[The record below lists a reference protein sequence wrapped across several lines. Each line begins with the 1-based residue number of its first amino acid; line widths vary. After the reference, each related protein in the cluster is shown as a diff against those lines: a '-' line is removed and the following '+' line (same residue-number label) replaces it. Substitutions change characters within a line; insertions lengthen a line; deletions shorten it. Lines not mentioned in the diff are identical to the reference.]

1 MEKQKRVFSQIEL
14 SKLITSVENGE
25 IDIEKLKAEKNG
37 SDNPSFVIGITGP
50 PGVGKS
56 TIINLLIKEFRESN
70 KKVGVIAIDPTSILT
85 GGALLGDRIRMRFN
99 SDDDVFIRSLATRGK
114 LGGLGENTRDIVE
127 LFKLAGFEII
137 IVETVGVGQTETD
150 IMKISDIIV
159 TITSPAHGD
168 EIQMMK
174 AGILELSDIIILNKS
189 DFKGSE
195 TVYKNLVRMAEI
207 LPRKRWKIPVIKMV
221 AKEKKGFDVF
231 YNALIKYR
239 ENITEKKDE

>member
-1 MEKQKRVFSQIEL
+1 MEKQDRVFSQAEL
-14 SKLITSVENGE
+14 AKLITSVENGKTN
-25 IDIEKLKAEKNG
+25 IEKLKADINT
-37 SDNPSFVIGITGP
+37 SDKQSFVIGITGP

-56 TIINLLIKEFRESN
+56 TIINLIIKKFRELN
-70 KKVGVIAIDPTSILT
+70 KKVGVLAIDPTSILT

-99 SDDDVFIRSLATRGK
+99 SDDHVFIRSLATRGK
-114 LGGLGENTRDIVE
+114 LGGLGENTNRIVE
-127 LFKLAGFEII
+127 LFRLAGFEII

-150 IMKISDIIV
+150 IMKISDIII

-195 TVYKNLVRMAEI
+195 TVYKNLIRLAEI
-207 LPRKRWKIPVIKMV
+207 LPRKGWKVPVIKMV
-221 AKEKKGFDVF
+221 AKEREGFEQF
-231 YNALIKYR
+231 FNALIKYR
-239 ENITEKKDE
+239 DNITEKKDG